1 MAELASGFGGA
12 AGGEEFV
19 FGPEGAADENG
30 VCTGGG
36 LGPFASAAGEAGSDK
51 NLFAVLFEEESDGR
65 LIGRRGAKEIVS
77 DVVRIGAA
85 QRDRGVEESRGITRI
100 VRKMAADAPSGG
112 KGLPLD
118 GRVGAF
124 EDLEDAVLALEDAL
138 HGGRGKDEETR
149 CPTQVKEAKGGVNFC
164 RGKEDA
170 SNGRTAGAVCGRGE
184 LRSSEKL
191 GAEIGRGSDEEPKI
205 GEGGKG
211 DLGLRPWS

>member
-1 MAELASGFGGA
+1 MAEFASGFGGA

-30 VCTGGG
+30 VCTGGE
-36 LGPFASAAGEAGSDK
+36 LGPFAGAAGEAGSDK
-51 NLFAVLFEEESDGR
+51 NLFAVLFEKESDGR

-85 QRDRGVEESRGITRI
+85 QRDRGVEESRGVTRI

-149 CPTQVKEAKGGVNFC
+149 CPTQVKEAKSGVNFC
-164 RGKEDA
+164 RGQEDA
-170 SNGRTAGAVCGRGE
+170 SNGRTAGAVWGRGE

-205 GEGGKG
+205 GEGGEG